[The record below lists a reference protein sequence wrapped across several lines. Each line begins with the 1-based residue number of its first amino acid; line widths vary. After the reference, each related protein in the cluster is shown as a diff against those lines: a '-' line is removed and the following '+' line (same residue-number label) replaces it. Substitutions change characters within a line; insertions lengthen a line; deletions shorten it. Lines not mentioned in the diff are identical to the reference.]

1 MGFASIRPRIGRGR
15 GSAWLWRTRAF
26 WYFRSVVNAW
36 WSTLNTQVW
45 WNEWNVQNNHLKSPQ
60 GHTKINSFNWA
71 KVRKLSFKRKRFL
84 IKLRPDLNVS
94 PQNLV
99 NAEWSPACAFSE
111 AFVSCRVHIKTRWS
125 FWWPAETAVRSS
137 GRSVWNITPSFASMR
152 NQSANLNP
160 CSSREALPSDSGSD
174 RFPSKAA
181 LSVLNSLPQPSQ
193 NSSLRSSL
201 YFSPQRPHAEAGD
214 WLCEGVWVQKN
225 PLWKVKAVVW
235 YFRWDCSAC
244 LTLTVNT
251 GSGRKHSR
259 VQVNSRLSP
268 LPSPRHR
275 VPTEVSCS
283 GFGASVVYLNLKDSD
298 RVDHQGTFLCSF
310 AAAYRGVGGFY

>member
-26 WYFRSVVNAW
+26 WYFRSVVSACRSALNKHVW
-36 WSTLNTQVW
+36 LFWTLHSFHHFN
-45 WNEWNVQNNHLKSPQ
+45 SPQ

-94 PQNLV
+94 SQNLVV
-99 NAEWSPACAFSE
+99 NAEWSPAFAISE
-111 AFVSCRVHIKTRWS
+111 GFVSCRVHIKTRWS
-125 FWWPAETAVRSS
+125 FWWPAETAVRPS

-160 CSSREALPSDSGSD
+160 CSSREALPSDSGRE

-181 LSVLNSLPQPSQ
+181 LSVLNGLPQPSQ
-193 NSSLRSSL
+193 NSSLWSSL

-214 WLCEGVWVQKN
+214 WLCEGVRVQKN
-225 PLWKVKAVVW
+225 PLWKVIAVVW
-235 YFRWDCSAC
+235 Y
-244 LTLTVNT
+244 
-251 GSGRKHSR
+251 
-259 VQVNSRLSP
+259 
-268 LPSPRHR
+268 
-275 VPTEVSCS
+275 
-283 GFGASVVYLNLKDSD
+283 
-298 RVDHQGTFLCSF
+298 
-310 AAAYRGVGGFY
+310 